1 LVKILI
7 PETLWTVQPEFLAL
21 MAAIGWAINGIL
33 VRKGSRH
40 SAIGS
45 AVFLSLLT
53 TVGLLWSIGWW
64 YFPLGFL
71 RSPAIFY
78 FVLGG
83 LIQPAFVRFL
93 NYTGISRLGASR
105 AQALRAATPLFAS
118 VIALIALHE
127 RPGIEVYIAIFLT
140 VTGIGLVSY
149 RREGESDWK
158 IFDLFFP
165 LSAAILAAFSQN
177 LRKAGLLILHDPLVA
192 TAVTTSTSLAV
203 FVLVMCISGNICSV
217 TPSRKSLPFY
227 GAAALIST
235 TSQILSFTALSQ
247 GDVSVIVTLTSTSPL
262 FTVALSRFFLRG
274 QETVDVRTA
283 IGALSLVAAIVAIVN
298 R

>member
-1 LVKILI
+1 M
-7 PETLWTVQPEFLAL
+7 QPEFLAL